1 MKKIVAFG
9 TLRED
14 VVIEYDFS
22 VPMKEMEVKL
32 NKLDKTVGG
41 SVNNTCYY
49 LALKDSKLQV
59 VLCTLNYIDLVG
71 MLKKR
76 MSCVNYRISTT
87 QEALLQY
94 PVSFIGLRENGE
106 KQMIS
111 YDPIID
117 DSLLIDLLKKDVID
131 AEVLYTSFYE
141 INERNYSKI
150 ATIFNKVIGSGK
162 TIMVDLCPTLNRLS
176 DVAIKEILSSTTVVS
191 GNENE
196 FKIMLKMLGQ
206 GGITDVF
213 SEFPTIE
220 RIYVKKG
227 ERGASLYINDK
238 QEKIDEIHIDA
249 VVSDVIKN
257 TTGCGDVFN
266 AVIIEGMINTK
277 DYQKTLECAV
287 KVSGKIAEGG
297 LPWIK
302 E

>member
-131 AEVLYTSFYE
+131 AEVLYTSFY
-141 INERNYSKI
+141 
-150 ATIFNKVIGSGK
+150 
-162 TIMVDLCPTLNRLS
+162 
-176 DVAIKEILSSTTVVS
+176 
-191 GNENE
+191 
-196 FKIMLKMLGQ
+196 
-206 GGITDVF
+206 
-213 SEFPTIE
+213 
-220 RIYVKKG
+220 
-227 ERGASLYINDK
+227 
-238 QEKIDEIHIDA
+238 
-249 VVSDVIKN
+249 
-257 TTGCGDVFN
+257 
-266 AVIIEGMINTK
+266 
-277 DYQKTLECAV
+277 
-287 KVSGKIAEGG
+287 
-297 LPWIK
+297 
-302 E
+302 

>member
-1 MKKIVAFG
+1 
-9 TLRED
+9 
-14 VVIEYDFS
+14 
-22 VPMKEMEVKL
+22 
-32 NKLDKTVGG
+32 
-41 SVNNTCYY
+41 
-49 LALKDSKLQV
+49 
-59 VLCTLNYIDLVG
+59 
-71 MLKKR
+71 
-76 MSCVNYRISTT
+76 
-87 QEALLQY
+87 
-94 PVSFIGLRENGE
+94 
-106 KQMIS
+106 MIS

-266 AVIIEGMINTK
+266 AVIIEGMINTN

-287 KVSGKIAEGG
+287 KESGKIAEGG

>member
-1 MKKIVAFG
+1 
-9 TLRED
+9 
-14 VVIEYDFS
+14 
-22 VPMKEMEVKL
+22 MKEMEVKL

-59 VLCTLNYIDLVG
+59 VLCTLNYTDLVG
-71 MLKKR
+71 MLKKG

-111 YDPIID
+111 YDPITD
-117 DSLLIDLLKKDVID
+117 DSFLIDLLKKDVID

-150 ATIFNKVIGSGK
+150 TTIFNKVISFGK
-162 TIMVDLCPTLNRLS
+162 TIMVDLCPTLDRMS
-176 DVAIKEILSSTTVVS
+176 DVVIKEILSSTTVVS
-191 GNENE
+191 GNENG
-196 FKIMLKMLGQ
+196 FKIMVKMLGQ
-206 GGITDVF
+206 GSITDVF
-213 SEFPTIE
+213 SQFPTIK

-249 VVSDVIKN
+249 VVNNVIKN

-287 KVSGKIAEGG
+287 KESGKIAEGG
-297 LPWIK
+297 LPWKK